1 MIIFSFQL
9 VGLVGSDFSCQSC
22 LDSLNTSHHV
32 KEVFLKSQEIL
43 IQKGSPDQLLNEVDV
58 LIKEEEPDVKEE
70 PSDFLDEYREQ
81 PGLKGL
87 AKKTTKRQTQLSL
100 SKKYGKSFF

>member
-1 MIIFSFQL
+1 
-9 VGLVGSDFSCQSC
+9 
-22 LDSLNTSHHV
+22 
-32 KEVFLKSQEIL
+32 
-43 IQKGSPDQLLNEVDV
+43 LNEVDV